1 MSLCVAADVFA
12 ELTNAGSGLPLPGFE
27 RTAFQTIKDVD
38 GERLPLLWGKGGNN
52 TNATVPP
59 ADLGGTAQVRLRIF
73 FRDAT
78 IFALNI
84 GQTGIMKL
92 NDSE

>member
-1 MSLCVAADVFA
+1 M
-12 ELTNAGSGLPLPGFE
+12 
-27 RTAFQTIKDVD
+27 KDVD

-59 ADLGGTAQVRLRIF
+59 AGLGGTAQVRLRIF

-84 GQTGIMKL
+84 GQTEGK
-92 NDSE
+92 

>member
-1 MSLCVAADVFA
+1 M
-12 ELTNAGSGLPLPGFE
+12 
-27 RTAFQTIKDVD
+27 KDVD

-59 ADLGGTAQVRLRIF
+59 AGLGGTAQVRLRIF

-84 GQTGIMKL
+84 GQPEEK
-92 NDSE
+92 

>member
-1 MSLCVAADVFA
+1 M
-12 ELTNAGSGLPLPGFE
+12 
-27 RTAFQTIKDVD
+27 KDVD

-59 ADLGGTAQVRLRIF
+59 AGLGGTAQVRLRIF

-84 GQTGIMKL
+84 GQTEEK
-92 NDSE
+92 